1 MKSLSSEDLSKKYI
15 VSANWA
21 LYCDNYLEGFHIPFV
36 HEGLN
41 SVLDFNN
48 YDVEIFEYSN
58 LQIGIASDNDICF
71 DLPKESIDYGKKLR
85 HITFGFSKYDV

>member
-1 MKSLSSEDLSKKYI
+1 MQIELC
-15 VSANWA
+15 
-21 LYCDNYLEGFHIPFV
+21 CDNYLEGFHIPFV

-41 SVLDFNN
+41 SVLDFMPMMLK
-48 YDVEIFEYSN
+48 YLISN

-71 DLPKESIDYGKKLR
+71 NLQKSIDYGKKLR